1 MMDGGDS
8 RWYGHSG
15 EHMDAECNTDLA
27 LGEPHTRSPDR
38 RQTRPDEWGIDAPVP
53 VATRHFESMASL
65 QPAHYPGLHTR
76 RKRRSIAVLPEYS
89 CRLSY
94 GLIYARGRYMT

>member
-1 MMDGGDS
+1 MQSATLIS
-8 RWYGHSG
+8 RLES
-15 EHMDAECNTDLA
+15 L
-27 LGEPHTRSPDR
+27 TRARRTPGPP

-53 VATRHFESMASL
+53 VATRHSASMASL
-65 QPAHYPGLHTR
+65 QPVHYPGLHTR

>member
-1 MMDGGDS
+1 M
-8 RWYGHSG
+8 
-15 EHMDAECNTDLA
+15 A
-27 LGEPHTRSPDR
+27 LCVYR

-53 VATRHFESMASL
+53 VATRRFESMASL

-89 CRLSY
+89 YHLSY
-94 GLIYARGRYMT
+94 GLISAHLTSMPEAAK